1 MPAVKSVASGLHLT
15 SRMKAIWPLFLKN
28 PAAFE
33 IMGHEGD

>member
-15 SRMKAIWPLFLKN
+15 SCMKAIWTVFLKD